1 MLLSSLFCT
10 IPEFVIPALQP
21 GEYTSPPPDVAQWNG
36 TGGGDQPEAAV
47 ATKIAEGTRVECLFK
62 DTEEP
67 CDKGEWYVGTA
78 ISQNEDGSWKIRFD
92 DGDEDN
98 DGDEDVILGG
108 APPRDGQGLLT
119 QRECNALADAMES
132 LIKEPP
138 DTLWMGK
145 PLWKIIFETP
155 PAWDIFND
163 GVHDLVR
170 SVRPFIAFL
179 RRCGGFRIY

>member
-1 MLLSSLFCT
+1 MGFEIRPRNPSTGDGKDYCAHVGHWGLLLAFM
-10 IPEFVIPALQP
+10 
-21 GEYTSPPPDVAQWNG
+21 
-36 TGGGDQPEAAV
+36 
-47 ATKIAEGTRVECLFK
+47 
-62 DTEEP
+62 
-67 CDKGEWYVGTA
+67 
-78 ISQNEDGSWKIRFD
+78 EDANNRHHLGIDMRDWDS
-92 DGDEDN
+92 N